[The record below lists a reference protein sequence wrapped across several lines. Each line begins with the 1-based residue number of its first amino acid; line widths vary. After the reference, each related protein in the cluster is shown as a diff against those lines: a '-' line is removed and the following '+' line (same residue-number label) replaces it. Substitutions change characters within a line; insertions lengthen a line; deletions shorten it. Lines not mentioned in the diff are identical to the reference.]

1 MAGERFNLRW
11 NEFEPTIS
19 GAMKDLR
26 ASEDFFDVTL
36 ACKGKQVQAHK
47 VVLAACSPFFR
58 EILKTNIHPHPL
70 LYLQSVPHADLL
82 AVLDF
87 MYHGEVQIV
96 QEDLVSFLAVAEEL
110 EVKGL
115 MRNDHPD
122 KRSRIQDNGGSLPKL
137 KKPRISE
144 EPSPSTSEDPAM
156 LEMTESSVKME
167 PEYDHGIENFVHP
180 REGFGDHGE
189 EFVDPLAWQIAE
201 NGHENQENSF
211 VRKRAP
217 STPSTKGNQANR
229 DKIAACVIK
238 LSSQEFVC
246 RLCEHKTSIKQS
258 LEKHIENQHYPGS
271 YECNVC
277 LNTFNSQNSLS
288 VHVRRKHRPPAQ
300 DQS

>member
-11 NEFEPTIS
+11 NEFEPTLS

-26 ASEDFFDVTL
+26 SSGDFFDVTL
-36 ACKGKQVQAHK
+36 ACKGQQVEAHK

-58 EILKTNIHPHPL
+58 EILKTNVHPHPL
-70 LYLQSVPHADLL
+70 LYLQNVPHADLL

-87 MYHGEVQIV
+87 MYNGEVQIV

-115 MRNDHPD
+115 MRNDHPEPRSHMRD
-122 KRSRIQDNGGSLPKL
+122 MKRETPPKP

-144 EPSPSTSEDPAM
+144 EPSPSTSEDHAM
-156 LEMTESSVKME
+156 LEMTASNVKVEEDYDQGME
-167 PEYDHGIENFVHP
+167 DASD
-180 REGFGDHGE
+180 FGDHS
-189 EFVDPLAWQIAE
+189 AWQIE
-201 NGHENQENSF
+201 DNGSENQENSF
-211 VRKRAP
+211 VRKRAS
-217 STPSTKGNQANR
+217 STPNTKGNQANR
-229 DKIAACVIK
+229 EKIAACVLK
-238 LSSQEFVC
+238 LSAQEFVC
-246 RLCEHKTSIKQS
+246 RLCEHKTNIKQS

-288 VHVRRKHRPPAQ
+288 VHVRRKHKPPAQ
-300 DQS
+300 VQQ

>member
-1 MAGERFNLRW
+1 LRW
-11 NEFEPTIS
+11 NEFEPTLS

-26 ASEDFFDVTL
+26 SSGDFFDVTL
-36 ACKGKQVQAHK
+36 ACKGQQVEAHK

-70 LYLQSVPHADLL
+70 LYLQNVPHADLL

-115 MRNDHPD
+115 MRNDHPEPRSHMRD
-122 KRSRIQDNGGSLPKL
+122 KGESTPKP
-137 KKPRISE
+137 KKPRILE
-144 EPSPSTSEDPAM
+144 EPSPSTSEDHAM
-156 LEMTESSVKME
+156 LEMTENNVKVEEAYEQGME
-167 PEYDHGIENFVHP
+167 EVTD
-180 REGFGDHGE
+180 FGDHG
-189 EFVDPLAWQIAE
+189 AWQIDE
-201 NGHENQENSF
+201 NSCENQENSF

-217 STPSTKGNQANR
+217 STPNTKGNQANR
-229 DKIAACVIK
+229 EKIAACVWK
-238 LSSQEFVC
+238 LSAQEFVC
-246 RLCEHKTSIKQS
+246 RLCEHKTNIKQS

-288 VHVRRKHRPPAQ
+288 VHVRRKHKNPT
-300 DQS
+300 QSQQ